1 MTFKPGILQHMN
13 LTIACCLKQ
22 PYEFQQS
29 REKPLPLKGFEFH
42 VKRRRMGAMAAIS
55 WVALL
60 TKEALFTEAASGF
73 ELPLVAPDQTV
84 TEAEDEIRGHAQ
96 ALLEVKDLIEFESWR
111 ELQAAL
117 RKSSSLLKQDF
128 YTIIQGKPA
137 SERRQLRKLYTDL
150 FNNVTRLDYA
160 ARDKDASYIR
170 QCYDNIVCWLVE
182 EIASSR
188 AS

>member
-1 MTFKPGILQHMN
+1 MAFKPAILQHTN
-13 LTIACCLKQ
+13 PTISCSLKQ
-22 PYEFQQS
+22 PYEFQKS

-60 TKEALFTEAASGF
+60 TKEALFTEAAFGF

-84 TEAEDEIRGHAQ
+84 AEAEDEVKGH
-96 ALLEVKDLIEFESWR
+96 
-111 ELQAAL
+111 AAL

-128 YTIIQGKPA
+128 YTIIQGKLA
-137 SERRQLRKLYTDL
+137 SERPQLRKLYTDL

-160 ARDKDASYIR
+160 ARDKDASYI
-170 QCYDNIVCWLVE
+170 QLCYDNIVVVLDQ
-182 EIASSR
+182 ILSR
-188 AS
+188 I